1 MNRSWLHLMW
11 AAALAAPLGAAA
23 VDAPH
28 DGSFTSGSC
37 TECHALHLATGGT
50 GAPTNATVCLSCHAA
65 GSPRVNWNTSDQ
77 ASGTAGTSHRW
88 DAAITNPA
96 AGALPPLT
104 PALATRVPGGVLQ
117 CSTCHDLHKANA
129 ANAPGSVHASLAIGT
144 PQTNTAGSNAGRL
157 TLQPLGANPQARG
170 YRVKV
175 VAGGGFILSHD
186 SHTTVPTWLNWIG
199 NAWQV
204 GVDGGAGRPF
214 TIGTPVLLDDAG
226 NAVSVTFSL
235 SPAPG
240 DYWDF
245 YVAYPFV
252 RAFNAAGQMCVDC
265 HRERDQDHFIVEGTP
280 GFGWGGTPYSH
291 PVGQALNANGAGY
304 DRAVPLDANGAV
316 QGSAGQDANPS
327 NDLRLSGGTVTCLS
341 CHAPHEA
348 DSNSLTT
355 DAR

>member
-1 MNRSWLHLMW
+1 MTRSWLHLIA
-11 AAALAAPLGAAA
+11 AAALAVPLGAAA

-50 GAPTNATVCLSCHAA
+50 GAPTNATVCLSCHA
-65 GSPRVNWNTSDQ
+65 GKSPRVNWNSSDQ
-77 ASGTAGTSHRW
+77 AAATAGTSHRW
-88 DAAITNPA
+88 DSSITNPA

-104 PALATRVPGGVLQ
+104 PALASRVPGNVLQ
-117 CSTCHDLHKANA
+117 CSTCHDVHKGA
-129 ANAPGSVHASLAIGT
+129 AFAAPGSGHLSLAVGT
-144 PQTNTAGSNAGRL
+144 ALTTTSGGAGGKL
-157 TLQPLGANPQARG
+157 TLQPLVGTPAAKG

-186 SHTTVPTWLNWIG
+186 FKTAAPTWFNWIA

-204 GVDGGAGRPF
+204 GVDGGTGRPF
-214 TIGTPVLLDDAG
+214 TIGTPVQLDDPG
-226 NAVSVTFSL
+226 GSVSVAFSGT
-235 SPAPG
+235 PAPG
-240 DYWDF
+240 DSWDF

-252 RAFNAAGQMCVDC
+252 RAFTFPSQSCIDC

-291 PVGQALNANGAGY
+291 PVGENLTTARQH
-304 DRAVPLDANGAV
+304 RAVPLDANGAV
-316 QGSAGQDANPS
+316 QGSAGRDGDAS
-327 NDLRLSGGTVTCLS
+327 NDLELLNGSVTCLS